1 MSNTENNVN
10 AAAAISGNSDMIE
23 CTHKTIIPVL
33 IDAVYSRTPIIIW
46 GNTGVGKTELLH
58 QLAGMFGI
66 DPRDRSRYIDQR
78 MNSCDAPDVRGC
90 IFPDKE
96 TKRTV
101 VYPPAWIPT
110 AKDGLARFLVLEE
123 INTIQDDTVQAA
135 LYEMLQERRN
145 GDIDLADEVAIFAT
159 ANLEEDNGPTV
170 ELAGPVK
177 NRVKHIRLINTVE
190 CWLEMAEANNYHPF
204 LTAYIRRYGMEKLY
218 APDFEKNAFRTNRTW
233 SKVNQTIS
241 NPLYQDILGEEWKY
255 KHIVPNFVLPKFS
268 SNTPLPIPDY
278 AAIVSSIGTTI
289 GATGANEFST
299 FVTHAQ
305 SVLPLMK
312 IFDEGQII
320 PEDKIT
326 SISDHQYYAL
336 IDMMRRTLIDRR
348 EAGKEI
354 NEVFIRNMLSVIMLG
369 AKNSQ
374 MLSAEFRQANM
385 LRINQAMNSQ
395 FSVKVM
401 QYRSQL
407 GQIGLDAC
415 SYFTQAGAALSAMA
429 AA

>member
-1 MSNTENNVN
+1 MSENNVN
-10 AAAAISGNSDMIE
+10 LAAAISSNLDMVE
-23 CTHKTIIPVL
+23 CTHDNIIPVL

-58 QLAGMFGI
+58 ELARQFGM

-96 TKRTV
+96 TGRTV
-101 VYPPAWIPT
+101 VFPPAWIPT
-110 AKDGLARFLVLEE
+110 AMDGLARFIVLEE
-123 INTIQDDTVQAA
+123 INTVQDETVQAA

-159 ANLEEDNGPTV
+159 ANLEEDHGPTV

-177 NRVKHIRLINTVE
+177 NRVKHVRLINTVA
-190 CWLEMAEANNYHPF
+190 CWLKMAEDNNYHPF
-204 LTAYIRRYGMEKLY
+204 LTAYIRRYGLEKLY
-218 APDFEKNAFRTNRTW
+218 APDFEKNAFPTNRTW
-233 SKVNQTIS
+233 SKVNSTIS
-241 NPLYQDILGEEWKY
+241 NPLYQETLGKEWKY
-255 KHIVPNFVLPKFS
+255 KHIVPDFRLPKFAAG
-268 SNTPLPIPDY
+268 TPLPVPTY
-278 AAIVSSIGTTI
+278 EAIIKSIGTTV
-289 GATGANEFST
+289 GTTAANEFST

-305 SVLPLMK
+305 SVLPLME
-312 IFDEGQII
+312 IFDRGEKLSDSSII
-320 PEDKIT
+320 GIT
-326 SISDHQYYAL
+326 DHQYYAL

-354 NEVFIRNMLSVIMLG
+354 GEVFIYNMLSVIMIG
-369 AKNSQ
+369 AKNSNFLTQ
-374 MLSAEFRQANM
+374 EFRQANM

-395 FSVKVM
+395 FTVKVL
-401 QYRSQL
+401 QYRTKL
-407 GQIGLDAC
+407 GTLGEDAYN
-415 SYFTQAGAALSAMA
+415 YFKTAGAILNEMA

>member
-10 AAAAISGNSDMIE
+10 AAAAISSSSDMIE

-58 QLAGMFGI
+58 QLARMFGI
-66 DPRDRSRYIDQR
+66 EPRDRQRYIDQR

-96 TKRTV
+96 TGRTV

-110 AKDGLARFLVLEE
+110 AKDGLPRFIVLEE

-177 NRVKHIRLINTVE
+177 NRVKHIRLLNTVE

-241 NPLYQDILGEEWKY
+241 NPLYQETLGKEWGY
-255 KHIVPNFVLPKFS
+255 KHIVPDFVLPKFAAG
-268 SNTPLPIPDY
+268 TPLPVPDY
-278 AAIVSSIGTTI
+278 AAIIASIGTTI
-289 GATGANEFST
+289 GASGANEFST

-312 IFDEGQII
+312 IFDEGNLIPENQII
-320 PEDKIT
+320 NIT
-326 SISDHQYYAL
+326 DHQYYAL
-336 IDMMRRTLIDRR
+336 IDMMRRTMIDRH
-348 EAGKEI
+348 EAGKAI
-354 NEVFIRNMLSVIMLG
+354 NDVFIRNVLNTIMIG
-369 AKNSQ
+369 AKNSSL
-374 MLSAEFRQANM
+374 LSTEFRQANM
-385 LRINQAMNSQ
+385 LRINQAMKSQ
-395 FSVKVM
+395 FTVKVM

-407 GQIGLDAC
+407 GQIGADAC
-415 SYFTQAGAALSAMA
+415 EYFKQAGAALSEMA